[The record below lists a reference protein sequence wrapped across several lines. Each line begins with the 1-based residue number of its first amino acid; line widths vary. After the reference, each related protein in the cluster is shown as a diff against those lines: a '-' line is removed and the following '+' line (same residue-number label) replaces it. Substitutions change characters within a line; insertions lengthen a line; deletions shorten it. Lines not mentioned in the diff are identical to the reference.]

1 MRVRIGWLLCSLVY
15 VTDEVVGKTVET
27 IRLARALRQDDL
39 ARKVGIAQGSVS
51 KLEAGLAILEPEKV
65 AGLASV
71 LRVQP
76 ALLAMSLDAVASG
89 CTHFR
94 RRASLKVS
102 DTNQV
107 RAELAL
113 RAHVI
118 DRMRDLTAARPTMLT
133 RVVPDAATPA
143 RDIAAAIR
151 KHLGVPPGP
160 IDNLFGVIESAGC
173 VVTTMDEPHL
183 AFDAASLWVDDG
195 QFVAIMI
202 NGARP
207 GDRMRFTT
215 AHELAH
221 AVMHEI
227 ATPTSE
233 NEADEFASEFL
244 MPAKQIVGE
253 LANLSFDRLG
263 ELKTRWKV
271 SMAAIVRRAFDL
283 DVITERRYK
292 SLMIELS
299 KAGYRTSEP
308 LTPPAEDPSAA
319 ADMIAELL
327 NSGQSL
333 ADIAAA
339 VGLTEPGELADITGY
354 QRQEP

>member
-1 MRVRIGWLLCSLVY
+1 ME
-15 VTDEVVGKTVET
+15 EVVGSTLET
-27 IRLARALRQDDL
+27 IRLARGLRQDDL
-39 ARKVGIAQGSVS
+39 AKRVGIAQGSLS
-51 KLEAGLAILEPEKV
+51 KAEAGLVTLEADKI
-65 AGLASV
+65 ATLASV
-71 LRVQP
+71 LSVDP
-76 ALLAMSLDAVASG
+76 VLLSTSLDAVASG

-118 DRMRDLTAARPTMLT
+118 GRVRELTAAQPTVLT
-133 RVVPDAATPA
+133 RTVPDAATPA
-143 RDIAAAIR
+143 RDIASGMR

-160 IDNLFGVIESAGC
+160 IDDLFAVIESAGC
-173 VVTTMDEPHL
+173 VVTTMDRPDL
-183 AFDAASLWVDDG
+183 AFDAASLWVDER

-207 GDRMRFTT
+207 TDRMRFTT

-221 AVMHEI
+221 AVMHET

-233 NEADEFASEFL
+233 AEADEFASEFL

-253 LANLSFDRLG
+253 LDDLNFDRLSV
-263 ELKTRWKV
+263 LKTRWKV
-271 SMAAIVRRAFDL
+271 SMAAIVHRAYDL
-283 DVITERRYK
+283 DVITQRRYK

-299 KAGYRTSEP
+299 KAGYRTAEP
-308 LTPPAEDPSAA
+308 LTPPAENPSAA
-319 ADMIAELL
+319 ANMVAKLL
-327 NSGQSL
+327 MSGQSL
-333 ADIAAA
+333 AEVAEA

-354 QRQEP
+354 HDRQEP